1 MQKSPNADKIR
12 HMDLKEIQRPV
23 EKLLEETDAI
33 LMEKVKSNIRLINEM
48 IELTPISKGKKIRS
62 TLLFLLAG
70 MNDSLSQF
78 PELVKIAASVEMFH
92 LSSLIHDDIMDNSEQ
107 RRGQKTLNT
116 NMGNFRSVLGGDYL
130 FINSFT
136 SIHNIGKPFL
146 LDITLKAAK
155 QMVKGQIIEVANAN
169 NFNIELETY
178 FDIINRK
185 TSSLFAAVA
194 QIVSAING
202 ESPQRLEG
210 YYQFGLNFGAIFQI
224 SDDML
229 DIFSTR
235 SGKDRF
241 RDLEE
246 GKITLPFIL
255 LIRECDTDIKED
267 FLKGHK
273 EKLLKLFEKYNIKEL
288 CMGKITNYH
297 QQCVDFLHAF
307 SDSVYK
313 ESLLKLLDFIKYRD
327 Y

>member
-1 MQKSPNADKIR
+1 LQKSPNADKIGY
-12 HMDLKEIQRPV
+12 MELKEIQRPV
-23 EKLLEETDAI
+23 EKLLSETDAI
-33 LMEKVKSNIRLINEM
+33 LMEKAKSNIQLLNDM

-62 TLLFLLAG
+62 TLLFLVAG
-70 MNDSLSQF
+70 MNDSLSPF
-78 PELVKIAASVEMFH
+78 PELVEIAASVEMFH

-116 NMGNFRSVLGGDYL
+116 NMGNLRSLLGGDYL
-130 FINSFT
+130 FINSCT

-169 NFNIELETY
+169 NFNIELGTY
-178 FDIINRK
+178 YDIIDRK
-185 TSSLFAAVA
+185 TSSLFAAVTR
-194 QIVSAING
+194 IVSALNG
-202 ESPQRLEG
+202 DSPQQSEIF
-210 YYQFGLNFGAIFQI
+210 YQFGLNFGSIFQI

-255 LIRECDTDIKED
+255 LIRECGTGIKED
-267 FLKGHK
+267 FLKGDK
-273 EKLLKLFEKYNIKEL
+273 EKLLKLFEKHNIKAL
-288 CMGKITNYH
+288 CMEKIVGYH
-297 QQCVDFLHAF
+297 KQCIDFLNMF
-307 SDSVYK
+307 PDSVYK
-313 ESLLKLLDFIKYRD
+313 ESLLKLLEFIKYRD